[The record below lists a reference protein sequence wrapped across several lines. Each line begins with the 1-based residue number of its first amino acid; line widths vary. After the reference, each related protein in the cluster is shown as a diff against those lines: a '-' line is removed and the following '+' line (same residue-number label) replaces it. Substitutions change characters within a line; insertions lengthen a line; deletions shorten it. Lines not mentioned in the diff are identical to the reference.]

1 MQVFSRYLA
10 LFLILGA
17 GTASLPAFSTGA
29 EPIYYSDCAYIEFE
43 DIDNAQMTR
52 EEQLAA
58 MDADFEESLNASE
71 ECMSEALDSGAQK
84 LADAGAGSDT
94 GDQESESTES
104 ADNSVAA
111 QASSAT
117 EYQTTQSQQQH
128 TTTDQTRS
136 HAGGQGQQ
144 GSSAVCDAVRQG
156 LESATTDSEK
166 AHFQSLMNEY
176 GCS

>member
-1 MQVFSRYLA
+1 MMQVFSRHLVL
-10 LFLILGA
+10 LFTLGA
-17 GTASLPAFSTGA
+17 AIASLPAFSTDA

-84 LADAGAGSDT
+84 LADAGAGGDT
-94 GDQESESTES
+94 GDQESES

-111 QASSAT
+111 QASAAT

-144 GSSAVCDAVRQG
+144 GSSAVCDAVKQG
-156 LESATTDSEK
+156 LEAATTDSEK

>member
-1 MQVFSRYLA
+1 MMQVFSRHLV
-10 LFLILGA
+10 LLLTLGA
-17 GTASLPAFSTGA
+17 GSASLPTFSTDA

-43 DIDNAQMTR
+43 DIDNSQMTR

-84 LADAGAGSDT
+84 LAEAGGDT
-94 GDQESESTES
+94 GGQDSES
-104 ADNSVAA
+104 ADNSAAA
-111 QASSAT
+111 QTSSSS

-128 TTTDQTRS
+128 STTDQTRAHS
-136 HAGGQGQQ
+136 GGQGQQ
-144 GSSAVCDAVRQG
+144 GSSAVCDAVKQG
-156 LESATTDSEK
+156 LESATTENEK